1 MSSFNLHCGHVRQVP
16 SHFAEGKKE
25 KRKKKEK
32 TQGSEQES
40 DLFKLT

>member
-25 KRKKKEK
+25 KRKNPRLRTGK
-32 TQGSEQES
+32 
-40 DLFKLT
+40 